1 MAADLHQACLSELGH
16 EAFPRGTMT
25 SGHAARGH
33 PGNKGAGHWA
43 LWGWQWKQ
51 RNAVPVL
58 EPHIVT
64 LQVFRGMWVPLGRRR
79 AGGTEGSDCFRRP
92 NTYPDQS
99 QLLILEFGVCT
110 VVQTSHPQ
118 VRRTKVSPVL
128 HT

>member
-51 RNAVPVL
+51 RNAAPVL
-58 EPHIVT
+58 EPHIAI
-64 LQVFRGMWVPLGRRR
+64 LQVFRGMWVPLRRRR
-79 AGGTEGSDCFRRP
+79 ARGTEGSDFA
-92 NTYPDQS
+92 
-99 QLLILEFGVCT
+99 F
-110 VVQTSHPQ
+110 VVLT
-118 VRRTKVSPVL
+118 
-128 HT
+128 HTPTRASSSFLSLGFAL